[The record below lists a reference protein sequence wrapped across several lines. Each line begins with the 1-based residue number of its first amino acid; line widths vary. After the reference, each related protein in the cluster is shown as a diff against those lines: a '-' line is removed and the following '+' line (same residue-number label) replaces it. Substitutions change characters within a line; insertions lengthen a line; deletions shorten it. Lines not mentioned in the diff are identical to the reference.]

1 MLCYLK
7 RATEPGKATMSEQ
20 TQRVSSIIFP
30 AVVFFGQRPTFKR
43 AVLARAGKI
52 STGRGKMNRDRPVYM
67 RALFPASID
76 LP

>member
-7 RATEPGKATMSEQ
+7 SATEPGKATMSEQ
-20 TQRVSSIIFP
+20 TQRVNSRHFP
-30 AVVFFGQRPTFKR
+30 AVVFFGQRPAFKR
-43 AVLARAGKI
+43 AVLARAGNI
-52 STGRGKMNRDRPVYM
+52 STGKGKMKRDRPVCK